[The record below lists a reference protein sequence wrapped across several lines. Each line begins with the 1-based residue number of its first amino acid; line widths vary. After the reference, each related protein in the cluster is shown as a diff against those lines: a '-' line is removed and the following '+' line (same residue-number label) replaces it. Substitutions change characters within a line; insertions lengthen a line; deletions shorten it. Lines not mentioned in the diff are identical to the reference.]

1 MILRQNLSKKNL
13 SKIGKGVNRNT
24 FNFYSV
30 HPNVT
35 PSGYPSKSMI
45 RSRKAPPAELGLRPD
60 TPLAPLTTLA
70 IGGSSR
76 WLLELRDPAQLEAAW
91 NWARRQVL
99 PVLFLGAGSN
109 VLFADAGYEGLVI
122 RNRLRGRER
131 AGNEI
136 RVSGGED
143 LGEVIRWVNGLGLA
157 GMERLYGIPGT
168 VAGAVVG
175 NAGAYGQEIGD
186 RIREV
191 SFWSPDNG
199 LRTLPAS
206 ALDLRYRHSLFKE
219 RREWFMLSCTLVL
232 EPSSEPLQ
240 PVSDEILATR
250 LAKYPVGLKCPGSFF
265 KNVIADELDRQVLSR
280 IPEDFI
286 LYGKIPAGKLL
297 DEVGARGRRI
307 GGALIAP
314 HHANLFVNEGGAV
327 CRDMLKLARKYSNRV
342 RERFDIEL
350 EPEILIVSPNPWL

>member
-1 MILRQNLSKKNL
+1 MEAAHS
-13 SKIGKGVNRNT
+13 
-24 FNFYSV
+24 
-30 HPNVT
+30 
-35 PSGYPSKSMI
+35 
-45 RSRKAPPAELGLRPD
+45 ELGLRSQA
-60 TPLAPLTTLA
+60 PLAPLTTLA
-70 IGGSSR
+70 IGGRTR
-76 WLLELRDPAQLEAAW
+76 WLLELTDPGQLDSAW
-91 NWARRQVL
+91 RWARRRGL
-99 PVLFLGAGSN
+99 PTLFLGAGSN
-109 VLFADAGYEGLVI
+109 VLFSDAGYGGLVI

-143 LGEVIRWVNGLGLA
+143 LGEIIRWVNRLNLA

-191 SFWSPDNG
+191 SFWSPEEG
-199 LRTLPAS
+199 IRTLPAS
-206 ALDLRYRHSLFKE
+206 DLDFRYRHSLFKE
-219 RREWFMLSCTLVL
+219 RRAWFMLSCTLAL
-232 EPSSEPLQ
+232 EPASEPLQ
-240 PVSDEILATR
+240 PVSDQILATR

-265 KNVIADELDRQVLSR
+265 KNVIADELDPEVLSR

-286 LYGKIPAGKLL
+286 FYGKIPAGKLL

-307 GGALIAP
+307 GGALIAS
-314 HHANLFVNEGGAV
+314 HHANLFVNEEGAA
-327 CRDMLKLARKYSNRV
+327 CRDMLDLARKYSNRV

-350 EPEILIVSPNPWL
+350 EPEILIVSPNQWP

>member
-1 MILRQNLSKKNL
+1 MEASHTR
-13 SKIGKGVNRNT
+13 
-24 FNFYSV
+24 
-30 HPNVT
+30 
-35 PSGYPSKSMI
+35 
-45 RSRKAPPAELGLRPD
+45 LGLRSEA
-60 TPLAPLTTLA
+60 PLAPLTTLA
-70 IGGSSR
+70 IGGRSR
-76 WLLELRDPAQLEAAW
+76 WLLELSDPDQLDSAW
-91 NWARRQVL
+91 RWARRRGL

-131 AGNEI
+131 AGTEI

-143 LGEVIRWVNGLGLA
+143 LGETIRWANRLGLS

-168 VAGAVVG
+168 LAGAVVG

-191 SFWSPDNG
+191 SFWTPEEG
-199 LRTLPAS
+199 VRTLPAS
-206 ALDLRYRHSLFKE
+206 GLDFRYRHSLFKE
-219 RREWFMLSCTLVL
+219 RRDWFLLSCTLVL
-232 EPSSEPLQ
+232 EPAPEPLQ

-265 KNVIADELDRQVLSR
+265 KNVIAAELEPEILSR
-280 IPEDFI
+280 IPADFI
-286 LYGKIPAGKLL
+286 FYGKIPAGKLL

-314 HHANLFVNEGGAV
+314 HHANLFVNEEGAAS
-327 CRDMLKLARKYSNRV
+327 RDMLALARKYSNRV
-342 RERFDIEL
+342 RERYDIEL
-350 EPEILIVSPNPWL
+350 EPEILIVSPNQWL

>member
-1 MILRQNLSKKNL
+1 ME
-13 SKIGKGVNRNT
+13 
-24 FNFYSV
+24 
-30 HPNVT
+30 
-35 PSGYPSKSMI
+35 
-45 RSRKAPPAELGLRPD
+45 APPAELGLCSE

-76 WLLELRDPAQLEAAW
+76 WLLELNDPEQLDSAW
-91 NWARRQVL
+91 GWARSRGL
-99 PVLFLGAGSN
+99 PALFLGAGSN
-109 VLFADAGYEGLVI
+109 VLFADSGFQGLVI

-131 AGNEI
+131 DGNQV

-143 LGEVIRWVNGLGLA
+143 LGETIRWVNALGLA

-168 VAGAVVG
+168 LAGAVVG

-191 SFWSPDNG
+191 SFWSPEQG
-199 LRTLPAS
+199 VTTLPAS
-206 ALDLRYRHSLFKE
+206 DLDFRYRHSLFKE
-219 RREWFMLSCTLVL
+219 RRDWFMLSCTLVL
-232 EPSSEPLQ
+232 EPASEPLQ

-250 LAKYPVGLKCPGSFF
+250 LAKYPAGLKCPGSFF
-265 KNVIADELDRQVLSR
+265 KNVIAAELDRQVLSR

-286 LYGKIPAGKLL
+286 LYGKIPAGRLL

-314 HHANLFVNEGGAV
+314 HHANLFVNEEGAV
-327 CRDMLKLARKYSNRV
+327 CRDMLKLAWKYSNRV
-342 RERFDIEL
+342 RKRFDIEL
-350 EPEILIVSPNPWL
+350 EPEILIVSPNPWH

>member
-1 MILRQNLSKKNL
+1 MEASHTR
-13 SKIGKGVNRNT
+13 
-24 FNFYSV
+24 
-30 HPNVT
+30 
-35 PSGYPSKSMI
+35 
-45 RSRKAPPAELGLRPD
+45 LGLRSE

-70 IGGSSR
+70 IGGRSR
-76 WLLELRDPAQLEAAW
+76 WLLELSDPEQLDPAW
-91 NWARRQVL
+91 RWARRRGL

-131 AGNEI
+131 AGTEI

-143 LGEVIRWVNGLGLA
+143 LGETIRWANRLGLS

-168 VAGAVVG
+168 LAGAVVG

-191 SFWSPDNG
+191 SFWTPEEG
-199 LRTLPAS
+199 VRTLPAGE
-206 ALDLRYRHSLFKE
+206 LDFRYRHSLFKE
-219 RREWFMLSCTLVL
+219 RRDWFMLSCTLVL
-232 EPSSEPLQ
+232 EPAPEPLQ

-265 KNVIADELDRQVLSR
+265 KNVIAAELEPEILSR

-286 LYGKIPAGKLL
+286 FYGKIPAGKLL

-314 HHANLFVNEGGAV
+314 HHANLFVNEEGAAS
-327 CRDMLKLARKYSNRV
+327 RDMLALARKYSNRV
-342 RERFDIEL
+342 RERYDIEL
-350 EPEILIVSPNPWL
+350 EPEILIVSPNQWL